1 MTGISS
7 SIAYALSR
15 EIQRDV
21 YKKQR
26 KVKLPKG
33 ALVRRNDVVYRV
45 VGVKNGLVEV
55 SDTKTPANQTAK
67 FNLKTFLSKHVEVLG
82 EEV

>member
-1 MTGISS
+1 MTGITS

-26 KVKLPKG
+26 KLKLPVG

-45 VGVKNGLVEV
+45 VGVDGNLIEV
-55 SDTKTPANQTAK
+55 SDTKTPAAQTAK
-67 FNLKTFLSKHVEVLG
+67 FNLKTFLSKHVELLG